1 MAVTVEVGLDL
12 SANDPTAYFTLD
24 DFTRGVLDNAT
35 YPLGGDEWVDVT
47 SKVRSVRCT
56 RGRSSSL
63 GRFTAAT
70 GQVVLDNRDRHF
82 DPSYAPTYVRD
93 ILAGATFWIDAQ
105 FADASQTVPN
115 LGTGGTALDARLGST
130 VAADSN
136 DPTFLAYDGTPYV
149 YLPGASTNRLSVPSA
164 GTTWPTGDAEFLAY
178 LAADDWTPGINA
190 VIIAKFNN
198 STPSRS
204 LQWSLS
210 ATGLLNLQTS
220 ADGTTI
226 ISHNSTAAIA
236 AIDGTGLWVK
246 ATIDVDNGAAGH
258 TVRYFTATG
267 TPDTVPS
274 SLTQLGADV
283 VTAGVTS
290 LYASTT
296 GVEVGISGTFAT
308 STAMPMKFYRAIVK
322 DGIDG
327 TTVLDIDTA
336 ANLTS
341 GAATSFTAKTGQ
353 TVTINR
359 STSGRKAVAVV
370 APCWLLGTDDYMEVA
385 DNALLD
391 FGASD
396 SFTVLA
402 VYRPWATLATNVTRV
417 AKKANTTAATQG
429 WLLGSDGTTGSLPRL
444 QSGDGAAG
452 ASATGPARTAGT
464 LTVTAGVRNVTADT
478 LTTYMNGAA
487 GTPVADPTT
496 GSLANADA
504 LRIGRLSGAGTSYSD
519 FELVAVAVFR
529 RALTAAEI
537 SAVSTYYATRAAIPG
552 TATIDRIDAV
562 VDGTGSPY
570 YGSVVPRKP
579 VRIKDGSDL
588 IALLRAERWDL
599 DYSLSG
605 DSLAVLA
612 LADSLGDL
620 ATTTL
625 PAIPEP
631 AEPTGTRITAILD
644 AIDWPSTAR
653 DIDTGRARLA
663 AETVADGTNAAA
675 YLQKVEAS
683 EPGALFVAKDGSL
696 TFRDRAALQDYSDG
710 IAFGTDLP
718 FTEPMQVSSGAD
730 DLTNRAIVV
739 WSAGTATVDNTT
751 AQARYGVLSRT
762 VDTLLETE
770 ADAEALGSWLTSKDA
785 TPRLRVESLT
795 VHRHGLTSGQATSLH
810 SLDIGS
816 PVGVTWTPNNVGD
829 DTTQRSVVDQITHDA
844 TAGGTRHTVT
854 FALSPANAGFLLDDA
869 DFGVLDTSALGF

>member
-1 MAVTVEVGLDL
+1 VGVTVEVGLDL

-24 DFTRGVLDNAT
+24 DFSRGVLDNVT

-47 SKVRSVRCT
+47 DKVRSVRCT

-70 GQVVLDNRDRHF
+70 GQVVLDNRDRRF

-130 VAADSN
+130 VASDSN
-136 DPTFLAYDGTPYV
+136 DPTFLAYDGTPYL
-149 YLPGASTNRLSVPSA
+149 YLPGVASNYASVPDEA
-164 GTTWPTGDAEFLAY
+164 ALDITGDIDIRVRVAL
-178 LAADDWTPGINA
+178 DDWTPAA
-190 VIIAKFNN
+190 VQTLLAKYRSVAGGHSYLLDVTTGGNLRLLASSSGAAATLN
-198 STPSRS
+198 VSSTV
-204 LQWSLS
+204 
-210 ATGLLNLQTS
+210 ATGLT
-220 ADGTTI
+220 DG
-226 ISHNSTAAIA
+226 S
-236 AIDGTGLWVK
+236 VK
-246 ATIDVDNGAAGH
+246 WCRVTLDADNGAAGND
-258 TVRYFTATG
+258 VKFWLSDDGATW
-267 TPDTVPS
+267 
-274 SLTQLGADV
+274 TQLGTTV
-283 VTAGVTS
+283 TTAGTIAMFNSDSV
-290 LYASTT
+290 ASV
-296 GVEVGISGTFAT
+296 GMRSDGISNPAAG
-308 STAMPMKFYRAIVK
+308 KFYRAIVK

-327 TTVLDIDTA
+327 TTVLDIDTSV
-336 ANLTS
+336 LTT
-341 GAATSFTAKTGQ
+341 GAATSFTATTGQ

-370 APCWLLGTDDYMEVA
+370 APCWLLGTDDYMEAA
-385 DNALLD
+385 DNDLLD
-391 FGASD
+391 FDADD

-402 VYRPWATLATNVTRV
+402 VVRQWGTVVGGGRYVNKGTTSGARWGVFSNTGPVASGLLNDGSNSGNATGPSVTTG
-417 AKKANTTAATQG
+417 ATTAAA
-429 WLLGSDGTTGSLPRL
+429 LRVD
-444 QSGDGAAG
+444 
-452 ASATGPARTAGT
+452 RTAQTSTAYVNG
-464 LTVTAGVRNVTADT
+464 TAGSSTSITSVGSVASSEPMRVGSA
-478 LTTYMNGAA
+478 NGSA
-487 GTPVADPTT
+487 
-496 GSLANADA
+496 
-504 LRIGRLSGAGTSYSD
+504 YQD

-529 RALTAAEI
+529 RALTVAEI
-537 SAVSTYYATRAAIPG
+537 SAISTYYASRTAIPG

-562 VDGTGSPY
+562 MDGTGSPY

-625 PAIPEP
+625 SAIPEP
-631 AEPTGTRITAILD
+631 AEPTGTRITAVLD
-644 AIDWPSTAR
+644 AIGWSSTAR

-718 FTEPMQVSSGAD
+718 FTEPMTVSSGAD
-730 DLTNRAIVV
+730 DMTNRAVV
-739 WSAGTATVDNTT
+739 TWSAGTATVDNTT

-770 ADAEALGSWLTSKDA
+770 EDAEALGSWLTNKDA
-785 TPRLRVESLT
+785 TPRLRVDSLT
-795 VHRHGLTSGQATSLH
+795 VHRHGLTSGQVTSLH

-816 PVGVTWTPNNVGD
+816 PVGVTWTPNSVGD
-829 DTTQRSVVDQITHDA
+829 ATTQRAVVDQITHDV
-844 TAGGTRHTVT
+844 TAGGTRHAVT